1 MYFKKNKLDKINRH
15 FIFITIYFFFSFFT
29 HNFSLRFVLF
39 IFIFCFL
46 RNVFFFFFLLLS
58 PSPSSFFDYPFS
70 MFFLTLFHSPSLI
83 VIHFLSLSLLFSLF
97 LLFFPFLSHP
107 ISAVPVPVPV
117 KSTRRRTLD
126 GKSPTAAAA
135 AALLSSS
142 SSSGLNPASTP
153 VHVITSIS
161 SPDTPTDTYSVN
173 SCSTNNSY
181 TTASLPDGPGKNSES
196 LVKCTE
202 SEKEKVK
209 EKEEKDSKECE
220 RTLPS
225 PTLIPINEGISFFYY
240 CFISS
245 SCL

>member
-1 MYFKKNKLDKINRH
+1 MSFFSSFFFYLHLPPHSLTIH
-15 FIFITIYFFFSFFT
+15 FLCSFLPSFILPLSSLFTFYLSLFYSLFFFSF
-29 HNFSLRFVLF
+29 
-39 IFIFCFL
+39 
-46 RNVFFFFFLLLS
+46 
-58 PSPSSFFDYPFS
+58 
-70 MFFLTLFHSPSLI
+70 
-83 VIHFLSLSLLFSLF
+83 SLF
-97 LLFFPFLSHP
+97 YP
-107 ISAVPVPVPV
+107 ISAVPVPV

-135 AALLSSS
+135 ALLS